1 MDCRY
6 HLLRSGRCPHETSID
21 LTDIVVVGFLRWKNA
36 RHRRGSVELPTRVVS
51 VDLERELKVDVV
63 PSYADGSY
71 CLISTKLLLLLHMLF
86 SRLN

>member
-1 MDCRY
+1 M
-6 HLLRSGRCPHETSID
+6 PVT
-21 LTDIVVVGFLRWKNA
+21 VGVQLSS
-36 RHRRGSVELPTRVVS
+36 RHVVS
-51 VDLERELKVDVV
+51 VDLERQLKVDVV